1 MTLTT
6 TAAREL
12 VGTAIA
18 RVAPDADVA
27 SLADETE
34 LRDEVGLDSL
44 DFLSLVELLTLAQ
57 RDPHR
62 RGRLPEARDR
72 GRLRVLPDPAGLT
85 SPVPSRH
92 RAGRDLRLLGCP
104 TWSGGLDAWS
114 PRL

>member
-44 DFLSLVELLTLAQ
+44 DFLSFVELLTE
-57 RDPHR
+57 R
-62 RGRLPEARDR
+62 
-72 GRLRVLPDPAGLT
+72 
-85 SPVPSRH
+85 
-92 RAGRDLRLLGCP
+92 
-104 TWSGGLDAWS
+104 SGIRIDEDDY
-114 PRL
+114 PRLETVGGCVSFLTQPA